1 MNRMTRRTFLAM
13 AAGAVGLGG
22 WALTRT
28 GTGEQA
34 VPAPSGTPTTT
45 ATPSTVS
52 SATTPPVAATTVAP
66 PQLVLPV
73 IERQGWGARTATT
86 DFGSHVIERLTVHHT
101 AVELLD
107 DREAPARLRGHQ
119 RFHQDQGWPDIAYH
133 FAIDRAGNVYEARP
147 PTAPGDTFT
156 NYDPAGH
163 FLPVLEGDY
172 DQQEPTEPQI
182 ESLVLLLAWAV
193 TEFDVA
199 PATVGGH
206 RDYAATSCPGD
217 RVYALI
223 ADGSI
228 QRRVADRVESGGV
241 ELSYLRGDDA
251 LAIVDGIE
259 A

>member
-13 AAGAVGLGG
+13 AAGAVGLGS

-28 GTGEQA
+28 GTGEEA
-34 VPAPSGTPTTT
+34 SPAPPGASPITTT
-45 ATPSTVS
+45 SSTTSPTSTTP
-52 SATTPPVAATTVAP
+52 ATTTPVSPPPV
-66 PQLVLPV
+66 VLQV

-86 DFGSHVIERLTVHHT
+86 DYGSHVIERLTVHHT

-107 DREAPARLRGHQ
+107 NREAPARLRGHQ
-119 RFHQDQGWPDIAYH
+119 RFHQDQGWPDVAYH

-147 PTAPGDTFT
+147 YAAPGDTFT
-156 NYDPAGH
+156 TYDPVGH
-163 FLPVLEGDY
+163 FLPVLEGDF
-172 DQQEPTEPQI
+172 DKQEPTEPQI

-193 TEFDVA
+193 SEFDVA
-199 PATVGGH
+199 PVTVGGH

-217 RVYALI
+217 QVHALI
-223 ADGSI
+223 VDGSI
-228 QRRVADRVESGGV
+228 ERRVADRVESGGV

>member
-13 AAGAVGLGG
+13 AAGAVGLGS
-22 WALTRT
+22 WVLTRT
-28 GTGEQA
+28 GTGEEA
-34 VPAPSGTPTTT
+34 SSVPSGASPTT
-45 ATPSTVS
+45 ATSSTTSPSSTTP
-52 SATTPPVAATTVAP
+52 ATTTPVPPPPV
-66 PQLVLPV
+66 VLQV

-86 DFGSHVIERLTVHHT
+86 DYGSHVIERLTVHHT

-107 DREAPARLRGHQ
+107 NREAPARLRGHQ
-119 RFHQDQGWPDIAYH
+119 RFHQDQGWPDVAYH

-147 PTAPGDTFT
+147 YAAPGDTFT
-156 NYDPAGH
+156 NYDPVGH

-172 DQQEPTEPQI
+172 DKQEPTEAQI

-193 TEFDVA
+193 SEFDVA
-199 PATVGGH
+199 PVTVGGH

-217 RVYALI
+217 HVHALI
-223 ADGSI
+223 VDGSI
-228 QRRVADRVESGGV
+228 ERRVADRVESGGV